1 MLNCCSKTC
10 ISGRMIENL
19 ADELSSVK
27 VFSSQNSTTAQD
39 TDSNKA
45 LPAWRNSQSSGI
57 KPAHSHEIHNVATT
71 SLQRRCNVV
80 TLQRRCKGVPSTL
93 CVCWVGV
100 PSPTTSHGKE
110 HQQHSW
116 HWEQNTQFPV
126 EKLQRVHR
134 PGKEGHVHSHCTPN
148 KGVRFHS
155 M

>member
-1 MLNCCSKTC
+1 MSCHPSKCSVLRILPQRKTL
-10 ISGRMIENL
+10 IQTRHSLHGEIL
-19 ADELSSVK
+19 QAAD
-27 VFSSQNSTTAQD
+27 SSQHLPMKYTTLQ
-39 TDSNKA
+39 
-45 LPAWRNSQSSGI
+45 
-57 KPAHSHEIHNVATT
+57 
-71 SLQRRCNVV
+71 QRRCNVV

-100 PSPTTSHGKE
+100 PSSTTFPGKE

-126 EKLQRVHR
+126 EELQRVHC
-134 PGKEGHVHSHCTPN
+134 PGKEGHVHRHCTPN